1 MATSQ
6 FKLSRGCTHAWPFWI
21 TKSSKQFDGSYLQT
35 NIMKH
40 SLSVKAILWKR
51 WRWNIDKDLML
62 SVLNQRDLRN
72 ADSKKCR
79 CSLRVHHVNIVQTFE
94 NVNSRAT
101 VRKSKFDMGKHEVVP
116 CNFWPKPKL
125 LLKLLCNCLR
135 QSRQQV

>member
-1 MATSQ
+1 MYLHTCTIPLFQSLFQPNQFHEKAIVFLIFLCYDVTCTATSQ
-6 FKLSRGCTHAWPFWI
+6 CKLSRGCTHAWPFWI

-94 NVNSRAT
+94 NVNS
-101 VRKSKFDMGKHEVVP
+101 
-116 CNFWPKPKL
+116 
-125 LLKLLCNCLR
+125 
-135 QSRQQV
+135 